1 MSRNQLNIKKER
13 CNIDITI
20 STSKYFYI
28 KSGRSRLARI
38 VLHCSGTSKP
48 VLVKAKDTY
57 ILILMAYAFALTS
70 PPYSWYL
77 QVANG
82 KIVSI
87 KKIIKIL
94 ETQLVCAYLSF
105 ILFLIV
111 TSLATYSE
119 YQKHLFSNDYWKIHL
134 LHIEKL
140 GEAATVSENW
150 TYEIL
155 CFIQKCIYRG
165 KTN

>member
-1 MSRNQLNIKKER
+1 MIFYQHRSGKRQKNLLNTSGTVCKWILQY
-13 CNIDITI
+13 ITD
-20 STSKYFYI
+20 SKYFYI

-38 VLHCSGTSKP
+38 VLHFSGTSKP

-57 ILILMAYAFALTS
+57 ILILMAHAFALTS

-105 ILFLIV
+105 IHFLIV

-119 YQKHLFSNDYWKIHL
+119 YQKHLFSND
-134 LHIEKL
+134 
-140 GEAATVSENW
+140 
-150 TYEIL
+150 
-155 CFIQKCIYRG
+155 C
-165 KTN
+165 